1 MTSPLAQCGW
11 HNLFA
16 GYQTAHIIIPFY
28 LYVLSEKIYFILK
41 SSMIVNHTVGFEKI
55 FKSKIIWSCFMETHT
70 TPVCGSVK
78 QMNTGDKRLDYV
90 FI

>member
-1 MTSPLAQCGW
+1 
-11 HNLFA
+11 
-16 GYQTAHIIIPFY
+16 
-28 LYVLSEKIYFILK
+28 
-41 SSMIVNHTVGFEKI
+41 MIVNHTVGFEKT
-55 FKSKIIWSCFMETHT
+55 FKSKIIWSCFMDTHT